1 MFRIEIVVKTVFD
14 GRTDGKFNILEQT
27 LNGLSHDMRCRMA
40 ERVLPFLGV
49 ESQEFNRRAVD
60 DRFPQIRYVSI
71 DFRYQYFL
79 SQAVAQ
85 LFRSIVQRNAV
96 GKYFFAAVF

>member
-1 MFRIEIVVKTVFD
+1 M
-14 GRTDGKFNILEQT
+14 G
-27 LNGLSHDMRCRMA
+27 CRMA

-49 ESQEFNRRAVD
+49 ESQEFNGRTVD
-60 DRFPQIRYVSI
+60 DGFPQIRYVSI